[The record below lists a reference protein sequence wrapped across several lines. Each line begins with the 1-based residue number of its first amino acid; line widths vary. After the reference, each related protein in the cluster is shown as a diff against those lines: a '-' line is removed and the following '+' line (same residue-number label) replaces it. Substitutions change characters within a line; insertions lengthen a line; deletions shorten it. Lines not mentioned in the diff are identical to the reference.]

1 MLLAKLSD
9 NVSDDDDYYV
19 DDAMI
24 WGPLYFI
31 IKWKIWKKKLKKIE
45 KQNSNVMK
53 PVIRF
58 VLVIY
63 ATCAFVTEFFGII
76 WDKKRDS

>member
-24 WGPLYFI
+24 WDPLYFI
-31 IKWKIWKKKLKKIE
+31 IKWKIWKKKLKK
-45 KQNSNVMK
+45 S
-53 PVIRF
+53 
-58 VLVIY
+58 
-63 ATCAFVTEFFGII
+63 EF
-76 WDKKRDS
+76 